1 MLIKNTIK
9 PRFTDTIITTV
20 FFSQK
25 KNVKVEK
32 QELYEFLELKCLSS
46 LSSIE

>member
-1 MLIKNTIK
+1 MLIKTQSNPVLRTLSL
-9 PRFTDTIITTV
+9 RQ
-20 FFSQK
+20 FSFPGK

-32 QELYEFLELKCLSS
+32 QELYGFLELKCLSS